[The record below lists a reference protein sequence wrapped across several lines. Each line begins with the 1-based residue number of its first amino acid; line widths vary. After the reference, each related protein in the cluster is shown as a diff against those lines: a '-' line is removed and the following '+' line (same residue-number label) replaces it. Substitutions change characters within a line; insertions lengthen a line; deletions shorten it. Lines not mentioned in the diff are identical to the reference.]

1 MKQRA
6 STVSHGAGF
15 WIVAVAFLIAMAYT
29 TVPTPLYPLYQERDG
44 FPTSMITVIFAVY
57 AIGVILSLYLVGH
70 LSDTF
75 GRRRMLVIAL
85 LISALSAVLFLVWS
99 DVPGLIV
106 ARLVN
111 GVSIGIVTATAT
123 AYINE
128 LRAHARPEANSVF
141 ATSVSSAANL
151 GGLALGPLVGGIFAE
166 YLPDPLVV
174 PHAVFLILLLV
185 LTVALLFVPETVKL
199 PEHRPPYRPQRISI
213 PASARGQFLA
223 AAAGV
228 FSGFAVFGLFTALDP
243 TFLTTTFDVNN
254 LLIAGLSSFAVFAA
268 AATGQV
274 ALASVK
280 VRIQLAIAVIACG
293 TGLVL
298 VAIGVLAPQ
307 IAVFVVGGAVA
318 GLGVGLLFKGAIATT
333 VAVSEP
339 ERKGES
345 LALIFLIAYA
355 GLAIPVLLVGFF
367 LTFASATSVLLVFLA
382 IVFIATVTA
391 GTLMQRR
398 TTEK

>member
-1 MKQRA
+1 
-6 STVSHGAGF
+6 
-15 WIVAVAFLIAMAYT
+15 
-29 TVPTPLYPLYQERDG
+29 
-44 FPTSMITVIFAVY
+44 MITVIFAVY
-57 AIGVILSLYLVGH
+57 AVGVMLSLYLVGH

-123 AYINE
+123 AHINE

-151 GGLALGPLVGGIFAE
+151 GGLALGPLIGGIFAE
-166 YLPDPLVV
+166 YLPDPLIV
-174 PHAVFLILLLV
+174 PHAVFLALLLMM
-185 LTVALLFVPETVKL
+185 TVVLLFVPETVEL
-199 PEHRPPYRPQRISI
+199 PAHRPPYRPQRISV
-213 PASARGQFLA
+213 PATARGPFLA

-243 TFLTTTFDVNN
+243 TFLATTFSVDNHLV
-254 LLIAGLSSFAVFAA
+254 AGFTSFAVFAA

-274 ALASVK
+274 ALASVT
-280 VRIQLAIAVIACG
+280 VRIQLMIAVIACG
-293 TGLVL
+293 TGMAL
-298 VAIGVLAPQ
+298 VAIGASATQV
-307 IAVFVVGGAVA
+307 AVFVIGGAVA
-318 GLGVGLLFKGAIATT
+318 GVGVGLLFKGAITTT

-339 ERKGES
+339 ARKGES

-367 LTFASATSVLLVFLA
+367 LTFVSATAVLLVFLA
-382 IVFIATVTA
+382 LVFIATVTA

-398 TTEK
+398 TAEK